1 MSKRVTLVACGLS
14 ALTLAAC
21 SNEPEPM
28 AQTTTPIYAKDGTII
43 GQTVVVPQMDSR
55 TPESTGIISETGNMS
70 TDLSTDIDGS
80 DDDSSDD
87 DDG

>member
-14 ALTLAAC
+14 ALALAAC

-43 GQTVVVPQMDSR
+43 GQTVVVPEMDNR
-55 TPESTGIISETGNMS
+55 TPESTGIISETDNMS
-70 TDLSTDIDGS
+70 TDVDDSDG
-80 DDDSSDD
+80 DSSDD